1 MSPDSGVSELQGLTP
16 EEVEKQKEEW
26 RTELAKV
33 EDEINTLRLVL
44 ADKVKRSQ
52 ELKRKLGFSVWRELT
67 DDVSQGLR
75 NVKESNV

>member
-26 RTELAKV
+26 RQQLADI
-33 EDEINTLRLVL
+33 ENEIQTMRFVL
-44 ADKVKRSQ
+44 ASKVKQSQ